1 MELSAVGERVF
12 AAESLLKRRI
22 RKEQKSTWYI
32 SQRKAINCSVKVAGT
47 LVSHYSYIAE
57 GRGKSEI
64 AHRHMQAEETA
75 AESTGRMEY
84 LVKWKG
90 WSQKYSTWEPEENIL
105 DARLVAAFE
114 DRERERE
121 LYGPKKR
128 GPKPKTFLLK
138 AQAKANAKTYEF
150 RRHPS
155 PDMQSRSREGLRSI
169 PSSSQ
174 ESSETQV
181 NLFTERLG
189 TSDIGEHYPLKIKKK
204 KSHHAKLLHKANVQT
219 LRMPPA
225 NHTSQT
231 EQVNNS
237 AKADNSRPLEYHS
250 THGVIQLARRQNSD
264 LGSSSQ
270 IEHCFI
276 SKEHGLVHTTK
287 HGLGKSSTGT
297 SLHRT
302 KNKGDLFKD
311 GVIPRTKINSKCQE
325 KVSDFYGEA
334 LIKRGRKPSLIAR
347 IPVARIFGEP
357 EEEPWRPRV
366 DNLEKVVVTD
376 VTSNFLTVTIKE
388 SNTDQGFFKDK
399 R

>member
-22 RKEQKSTWYI
+22 RK
-32 SQRKAINCSVKVAGT
+32 
-47 LVSHYSYIAE
+47 
-57 GRGKSEI
+57 
-64 AHRHMQAEETA
+64 
-75 AESTGRMEY
+75 GRMEY

-150 RRHPS
+150 RSESARGVRVPY
-155 PDMQSRSREGLRSI
+155 PGRPPQELPSRSREGLRSI
-169 PSSSQ
+169 PTSSQ
-174 ESSETQV
+174 GSSGTR
-181 NLFTERLG
+181 TDIYKERL
-189 TSDIGEHYPLKIKKK
+189 SSPEIRGEHYPLTIKKRK
-204 KSHHAKLLHKANVQT
+204 RCHHGTVHPKEDT
-219 LRMPPA
+219 SSLRMTSA
-225 NHTSQT
+225 NHTSQL
-231 EQVNNS
+231 EQVAGS
-237 AKADNSRPLEYHS
+237 ARVDDTGPLEYHS
-250 THGVIQLARRQNSD
+250 SHGVIQLARRQNSE
-264 LGSSSQ
+264 LGSTSQ
-270 IEHCFI
+270 AEHCFLPR
-276 SKEHGLVHTTK
+276 EHGLAHKVQDT
-287 HGLGKSSTGT
+287 HGQSSIDTHP
-297 SLHRT
+297 HRT
-302 KNKGDLFKD
+302 KHKADLLSSNCKEA
-311 GVIPRTKINSKCQE
+311 GLPKSRNSSEYQGQ
-325 KVSDFYGEA
+325 VSDIYREA
-334 LIKRGRKPSLIAR
+334 LVTHGGKPSLIAR
-347 IPVARIFGEP
+347 IPVARILGEP
-357 EEEPWRPRV
+357 EEEPWRPPI

>member
-1 MELSAVGERVF
+1 
-12 AAESLLKRRI
+12 
-22 RKEQKSTWYI
+22 
-32 SQRKAINCSVKVAGT
+32 
-47 LVSHYSYIAE
+47 
-57 GRGKSEI
+57 
-64 AHRHMQAEETA
+64 
-75 AESTGRMEY
+75 MEY

-150 RRHPS
+150 RSESSRGLRVPYPGHPPP
-155 PDMQSRSREGLRSI
+155 PDMQSRSREGLRSV
-169 PSSSQ
+169 PTSSQ
-174 ESSETQV
+174 ESSEPPAS
-181 NLFTERLG
+181 LFKERLG
-189 TSDIGEHYPLKIKKK
+189 GSDMRDHYPLKIKKKK
-204 KSHHAKLLHKANVQT
+204 KSHHAKLLHKANVQSM
-219 LRMPPA
+219 RMSSA

-231 EQVNNS
+231 EQIIS
-237 AKADNSRPLEYHS
+237 SSKGDDSGALEYHP
-250 THGVIQLARRQNSD
+250 THGVIQIARRQNSSD

-270 IEHCFI
+270 IEHCFL
-276 SKEHGLVHTTK
+276 SKEHGLVQTSQ
-287 HGLGKSSTGT
+287 HGHGKSNSDT

-302 KNKGDLFKD
+302 KNRGDLYKD
-311 GVIPRTKINSKCQE
+311 GVNPRTKIHSECREQ
-325 KVSDFYGEA
+325 VSDFYSEA
-334 LIKRGRKPSLIAR
+334 LITHGRKPSLIAR

-357 EEEPWRPRV
+357 EEEPWRPPV

>member
-22 RKEQKSTWYI
+22 RK
-32 SQRKAINCSVKVAGT
+32 
-47 LVSHYSYIAE
+47 
-57 GRGKSEI
+57 
-64 AHRHMQAEETA
+64 
-75 AESTGRMEY
+75 GRMEY

-150 RRHPS
+150 RSDSARGLRVPYPGHP
-155 PDMQSRSREGLRSI
+155 PQDMQSRPREGLRSV
-169 PSSSQ
+169 PTSSQ

-181 NLFTERLG
+181 EIFKERLVS
-189 TSDIGEHYPLKIKKK
+189 SDVREHYPLKIKKKK
-204 KSHHAKLLHKANVQT
+204 KSHHAKLLHKANVQS
-219 LRMPPA
+219 LRMSPA
-225 NHTSQT
+225 NHTGQT
-231 EQVNNS
+231 DPVTNS
-237 AKADNSRPLEYHS
+237 AKADDSRPLEYHS
-250 THGVIQLARRQNSD
+250 AHGVIQIARRQNLD

-270 IEHCFI
+270 IEHCFLP
-276 SKEHGLVHTTK
+276 KEHGLVQTTQ
-287 HGLGKSSTGT
+287 HGLGKSS
-297 SLHRT
+297 SDISVHRT

-311 GVIPRTKINSKCQE
+311 AVIPRTKISSECPAQ
-325 KVSDFYGEA
+325 VSDFYSEA
-334 LIKRGRKPSLIAR
+334 LLTHGRKPSLIAR

-357 EEEPWRPRV
+357 EEEPWRPPV

>member
-22 RKEQKSTWYI
+22 RK
-32 SQRKAINCSVKVAGT
+32 
-47 LVSHYSYIAE
+47 
-57 GRGKSEI
+57 
-64 AHRHMQAEETA
+64 
-75 AESTGRMEY
+75 GRMEY

-150 RRHPS
+150 RSESTRGLRVPYPGHPS
-155 PDMQSRSREGLRSI
+155 QEVQSRSREGLRSI
-169 PSSSQ
+169 PTSSQ
-174 ESSETQV
+174 ESSQTEV
-181 NLFTERLG
+181 NLFNERLG
-189 TSDIGEHYPLKIKKK
+189 SSDIREHYPLKIKKK
-204 KSHHAKLLHKANVQT
+204 KKCHHEKLLHKANVQ
-219 LRMPPA
+219 RVSPA
-225 NHTSQT
+225 NHTGPT
-231 EQVNNS
+231 EQVMNS
-237 AKADNSRPLEYHS
+237 AKADDSGPLDYHS
-250 THGVIQLARRQNSD
+250 AHGVIQIARRQHSD

-276 SKEHGLVHTTK
+276 SKDHGLVQSTQ
-287 HGLGKSSTGT
+287 HGHGKSSTDS

-302 KNKGDLFKD
+302 KNKGDLYKD
-311 GVIPRTKINSKCQE
+311 AAMPRTKISSECRDQ
-325 KVSDFYGEA
+325 VSDFYSEA
-334 LIKRGRKPSLIAR
+334 LLTHGRKPSLIAR

-357 EEEPWRPRV
+357 EEEPWRPPV

>member
-22 RKEQKSTWYI
+22 RK
-32 SQRKAINCSVKVAGT
+32 
-47 LVSHYSYIAE
+47 
-57 GRGKSEI
+57 
-64 AHRHMQAEETA
+64 
-75 AESTGRMEY
+75 GRMEY

-150 RRHPS
+150 RSESTRGVRVPY
-155 PDMQSRSREGLRSI
+155 PGRPPQELPSRSREGLRSI
-169 PSSSQ
+169 PTSSQ
-174 ESSETQV
+174 GSSGTRTD
-181 NLFTERLG
+181 LFKERLG
-189 TSDIGEHYPLKIKKK
+189 SPEIRGEHYPLKIKKRK
-204 KSHHAKLLHKANVQT
+204 RCHHGKIIPNIDTQP
-219 LRMPPA
+219 LRMTPA
-225 NHTSQT
+225 NHTSQL
-231 EQVNNS
+231 EQGS
-237 AKADNSRPLEYHS
+237 ARVDEAGTLEYHS
-250 THGVIQLARRQNSD
+250 THSVIQLARRQNSE
-264 LGSSSQ
+264 LGSTSQ
-270 IEHCFI
+270 AELSFLPRD
-276 SKEHGLVHTTK
+276 HGLAHKGQDT
-287 HGLGKSSTGT
+287 HGQSSIDTYP
-297 SLHRT
+297 HRT
-302 KNKGDLFKD
+302 KHKADIMGSNFQET
-311 GVIPRTKINSKCQE
+311 GVPKTRSSSEYQGQ
-325 KVSDFYGEA
+325 VSDIYREA
-334 LIKRGRKPSLIAR
+334 LVTHGGKPSLIAR
-347 IPVARIFGEP
+347 IPVARILGEP
-357 EEEPWRPRV
+357 EEEPWRPSV

>member
-22 RKEQKSTWYI
+22 RKTSTHPFI
-32 SQRKAINCSVKVAGT
+32 TSR
-47 LVSHYSYIAE
+47 
-57 GRGKSEI
+57 EI
-64 AHRHMQAEETA
+64 MTTQPSDE
-75 AESTGRMEY
+75 GRMEY

-138 AQAKANAKTYEF
+138 AQAKAKAKTYEF
-150 RRHPS
+150 RSESARGLRGPYPGHLPQ
-155 PDMQSRSREGLRSI
+155 DMQSRPREGLRSI
-169 PSSSQ
+169 PTSSQ
-174 ESSETQV
+174 ESSETHV
-181 NLFTERLG
+181 DLFKERLG
-189 TSDIGEHYPLKIKKK
+189 TSDIREHYSLKMKKK
-204 KSHHAKLLHKANVQT
+204 KKFHHGKFTHKANVQN
-219 LRMPPA
+219 LRISPA

-231 EQVNNS
+231 QQVINS
-237 AKADNSRPLEYHS
+237 AKADDSGPLGYHS
-250 THGVIQLARRQNSD
+250 THGVIQIARRQNSD

-270 IEHCFI
+270 VEHCFL
-276 SKEHGLVHTTK
+276 SKEHGHMKTTQR
-287 HGLGKSSTGT
+287 GLGKSSTNT
-297 SLHRT
+297 SFHSL

-311 GVIPRTKINSKCQE
+311 ASVSRTKMHSDYRAQ
-325 KVSDFYGEA
+325 VSNFYSEA
-334 LIKRGRKPSLIAR
+334 LLARGRKPSLIAR

-357 EEEPWRPRV
+357 EEEPWRPPV
-366 DNLEKVVVTD
+366 DSEKVVVTD